1 MNKITDNPRNVTKPL
16 NICSGFHLGRHFF
29 GLVGGFIV
37 GLSVTLPHEVQ
48 IIKMLSKMKTIKL
61 WRIAFVMLA
70 AFSLASCSSDDDNED
85 KVEQVTLY
93 VSAETGTYQ
102 NVPDN
107 NYVEGMLIKENGA
120 ANWECVS
127 FMEITG
133 FTYERGNE
141 YELLVKKTTLANPP
155 QDSGN
160 VRYELIRIVSQ
171 KKIE

>member
-1 MNKITDNPRNVTKPL
+1 
-16 NICSGFHLGRHFF
+16 
-29 GLVGGFIV
+29 
-37 GLSVTLPHEVQ
+37 
-48 IIKMLSKMKTIKL
+48 MKTMKI
-61 WRIAFVMLA
+61 WRIAFAMLA

-107 NYVEGMLIKENGA
+107 NYIEGMLIKETGA
-120 ANWECVS
+120 VNWKCVS

-160 VRYELIRIVSQ
+160 IRYELIFIVSQ
-171 KKIE
+171 RKME